1 MFAIVEYPINLVS
14 KILTYLHKTN
24 EKSDDITDG
33 ALGISEN
40 NRTMLFKFG
49 MSNDLQT
56 SKAVYQGLLL
66 TLWKMFFCLL
76 KEKK

>member
-49 MSNDLQT
+49 ISNDLQT
-56 SKAVYQGLLL
+56 SKAVHQG
-66 TLWKMFFCLL
+66 KRFGKCSFAY
-76 KEKK
+76 